1 MPLAHRSQQLK
12 LDTIRPIL
20 IFYSHALDST
30 TGLARLLPLEQPKAR
45 ILKEYLSSTPPYKK
59 ITWMQS
65 WTIVCRWRSVWKA
78 HGAVEHPMI
87 SVTEFHC
94 VLWCV
99 DWGTPVLTSVVFWT
113 SARPACERRAAP
125 PATTAINCMYKL
137 QIRGYLMQSS
147 WPCHIRRNVIKLA
160 SSLAPKNTKVPTC
173 PIIITEARESY
184 LKKYVW
190 SVA

>member
-113 SARPACERRAAP
+113 SARPACKRCAAP
-125 PATTAINCMYKL
+125 PATSVISSAVDTSVIVLVLDERSLRRCSVYSL
-137 QIRGYLMQSS
+137 QLVDGAGWSAVE
-147 WPCHIRRNVIKLA
+147 H
-160 SSLAPKNTKVPTC
+160 
-173 PIIITEARESY
+173 
-184 LKKYVW
+184 
-190 SVA
+190 SVAVVDSG

>member
-99 DWGTPVLTSVVFWT
+99 DWSGTPVLTSVVFWT
-113 SARPACERRAAP
+113 SARPACKRCAAP
-125 PATTAINCMYKL
+125 PATSVVSSAVDTSVIVLVLDERSLRRCSVYSL
-137 QIRGYLMQSS
+137 QLVDGAGWSAVE
-147 WPCHIRRNVIKLA
+147 H
-160 SSLAPKNTKVPTC
+160 
-173 PIIITEARESY
+173 
-184 LKKYVW
+184 
-190 SVA
+190 SVAVVDSG